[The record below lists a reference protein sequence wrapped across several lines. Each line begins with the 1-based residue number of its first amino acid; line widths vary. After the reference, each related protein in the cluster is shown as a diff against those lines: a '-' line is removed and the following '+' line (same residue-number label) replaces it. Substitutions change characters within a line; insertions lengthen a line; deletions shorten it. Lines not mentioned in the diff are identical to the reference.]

1 MRMFECSDGLSF
13 LPKLLCVNLREMQYF
28 DGSLLGSDLHV
39 LP

>member
-1 MRMFECSDGLSF
+1 MWMFECGDGLSF

-28 DGSLLGSDLHV
+28 DCRLLGNDLYV